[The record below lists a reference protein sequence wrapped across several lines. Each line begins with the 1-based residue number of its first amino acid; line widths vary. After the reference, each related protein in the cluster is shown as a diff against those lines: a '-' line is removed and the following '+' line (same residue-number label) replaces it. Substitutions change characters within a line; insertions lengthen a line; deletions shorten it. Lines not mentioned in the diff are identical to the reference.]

1 MECQFKPITTR
12 ISVIS
17 GFITSLDKSLLP
29 GHKVGPEVGPEVGPK
44 RFGGDLDMAKRTLNR
59 LSAKEVE
66 RLKTPGRHAD
76 GGGLYLSIDGD
87 GRRRWVF
94 LYVRRGRRVELGLGS
109 GRDLSLAAAR
119 TEAATLRALLA
130 NGENPK
136 SARARSDDIPT
147 FGESADAYV
156 KAMEPSWRN
165 AKHAAQWR
173 MTLTTYAKPIREQ
186 RVDEITT
193 QDILDILQPLWKR
206 VPETAKRLRGRI
218 ENVLDAAKAKG
229 QRLGENPARWRG
241 HLDQLLPKRQ
251 VLTRGH
257 HAALPYDEVPA
268 FMEDL
273 RRRPAVAARALEF
286 AILTAC
292 RTREVLGVTWDEI
305 DIDKKVW
312 TIPASRMKAARE
324 HRVPLSARAIE
335 IVEAQQKKATER
347 PDGEERRAAGYAF
360 PGPKP
365 KEPLS
370 TMAMAMLLR
379 RMKAE
384 ITVHGFRSSFRDWA
398 SETTG
403 FPHEVCEMALAHT
416 IANKAEAAYRRGDLF
431 DKRRKLME
439 AWAGYCATAAAKVLP
454 LRKQALT

>member
-1 MECQFKPITTR
+1 
-12 ISVIS
+12 
-17 GFITSLDKSLLP
+17 
-29 GHKVGPEVGPEVGPK
+29 
-44 RFGGDLDMAKRTLNR
+44 MAKHTLNR
-59 LSAKEVE
+59 LSAKEAE

-76 GGGLYLSIDGD
+76 GGGLYLGIDD
-87 GRRRWVF
+87 SGRRRWVF
-94 LYVRRGRRVELGLGS
+94 MYVRRGRRVELGLGS

-147 FGESADAYV
+147 FGECADAYV

-173 MTLTTYAKPIREQ
+173 MTLTTYVRPIREL

-229 QRLGENPARWRG
+229 QRSGENPARWRG

-292 RTREVLGVTWDEI
+292 RTSEVLGASWDEI
-305 DIDKKVW
+305 DLEKKVW

-324 HRVPLSARAIE
+324 HRVPLSARAME
-335 IVEAQQKKATER
+335 IVEALRADATEDQDNHTDAEDR
-347 PDGEERRAAGYAF
+347 HREGYVF

-431 DKRRKLME
+431 EKRRKLME

-454 LRKQALT
+454 LRKQALA

>member
-1 MECQFKPITTR
+1 
-12 ISVIS
+12 
-17 GFITSLDKSLLP
+17 
-29 GHKVGPEVGPEVGPK
+29 
-44 RFGGDLDMAKRTLNR
+44 MAKRTLNR
-59 LSAKEVE
+59 LSAKEAE

-76 GGGLYLSIDGD
+76 GGGLYLSIDHG

-94 LYVRRGRRVELGLGS
+94 MYVRRGRRVELGLGG
-109 GRDLSLAAAR
+109 GRDITLAAAR
-119 TEAATLRALLA
+119 VEATALRGLMA
-130 NGENPK
+130 NGEDPK
-136 SARARSDDIPT
+136 AARARDDIMT
-147 FGESADAYV
+147 FGECADACV
-156 KAMEPSWRN
+156 DAMEPSWRN
-165 AKHAAQWR
+165 PKHAAQWK
-173 MTLTTYAKPIREQ
+173 MTLEVYAKPLRNLS
-186 RVDEITT
+186 VDEITT
-193 QDILDILQPLWKR
+193 QDVLDVLQPHWKR

-218 ENVLDAAKAKG
+218 EVVLDAAKAKG
-229 QRLGENPARWRG
+229 KCSGENPARWRG

-257 HAALPYDEVPA
+257 HSALSYAEIPT

-292 RTREVLGVTWDEI
+292 RTSEVLGASWGEI

-324 HRVPLSARAIE
+324 HRVPLSLRTME
-335 IVEAQQKKATER
+335 IIEAQQKKGTEGPESEEHRAT
-347 PDGEERRAAGYAF
+347 GYVF
-360 PGPKP
+360 PGPKL

-398 SETTG
+398 SEMTG

-416 IANKAEAAYRRGDLF
+416 ITNKAEAAYRRGDLF
-431 DKRRKLME
+431 EKRHKLME
-439 AWAGYCATAAAKVLP
+439 AWAGYCATPKVVQLHKLALSWNVPEGSERAQESKASALGNQLP
-454 LRKQALT
+454 ARH